1 VGRTRVT
8 NRGVDFSSQQQLQ
21 WERDPFGLR
30 PWRHK
35 SSPILHVGKTPTT
48 RKLRQLNENVP
59 PDAPNNVLDGL
70 AACKSVGKGTKTT
83 STTSYKESPGGA
95 PLTSPVAA
103 LLPKLQLHKPSPAR
117 QEQQDLVVG
126 APPPQIQ
133 PFGMG
138 LDLLPSTAT
147 KRKLNLGSIEAAGG
161 GGIEALMSST
171 AMESSEATDT
181 GVKVENVTL

>member
-1 VGRTRVT
+1 
-8 NRGVDFSSQQQLQ
+8 
-21 WERDPFGLR
+21 
-30 PWRHK
+30 
-35 SSPILHVGKTPTT
+35 
-48 RKLRQLNENVP
+48 
-59 PDAPNNVLDGL
+59 
-70 AACKSVGKGTKTT
+70 
-83 STTSYKESPGGA
+83 
-95 PLTSPVAA
+95 
-103 LLPKLQLHKPSPAR
+103 LLPKLQLPKPSPAR

-138 LDLLPSTAT
+138 HDLLPSTAT